1 MLLLSFL
8 KQSYSELDIILV
20 DDGSPDN
27 CPQICDEYVA
37 KNDNIYCIH
46 KPNGGL
52 SSARNAGLDKITGD
66 YVTFLKGEARYASLV
81 KKSPEQAAKLFA
93 GSKANA
99 EEKLSNLIEL
109 NK

>member
-1 MLLLSFL
+1 MYRYNPLAAKKFT
-8 KQSYSELDIILV
+8 LD
-20 DDGSPDN
+20 STSNP
-27 CPQICDEYVA
+27 
-37 KNDNIYCIH
+37 
-46 KPNGGL
+46 
-52 SSARNAGLDKITGD
+52 TGD